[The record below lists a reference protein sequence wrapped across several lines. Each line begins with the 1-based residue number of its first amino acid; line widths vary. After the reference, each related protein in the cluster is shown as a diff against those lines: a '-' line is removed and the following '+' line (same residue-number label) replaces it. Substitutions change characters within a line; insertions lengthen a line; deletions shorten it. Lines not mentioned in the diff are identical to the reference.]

1 MHIAKN
7 IRMAIPTRDTFCS
20 LLNPRQLD
28 QLDRLLDDLESKRD
42 RIHLQARELLED
54 SRQVGIMVILIM
66 IMLDDLERR

>member
-1 MHIAKN
+1 M
-7 IRMAIPTRDTFCS
+7 
-20 LLNPRQLD
+20 NPRQLD

-54 SRQVGIMVILIM
+54 SRQVGIM